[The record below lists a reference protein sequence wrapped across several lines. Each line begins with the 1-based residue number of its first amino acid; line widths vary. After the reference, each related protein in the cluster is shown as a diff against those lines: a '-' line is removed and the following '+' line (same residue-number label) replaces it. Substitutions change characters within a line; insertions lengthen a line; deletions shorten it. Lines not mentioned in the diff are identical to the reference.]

1 MTIPKEKIEE
11 VRDRTNIVQVISEY
25 LPLKKRGKSHIGLC
39 PFHSEKTQSFTVSE
53 EKKIYYCFGCNAT
66 GNAVTFVMKKE
77 GMDFPEALRS
87 LARRYGVDLGE
98 EKRSVPGRRDRIYHA
113 LKASSEYFVRELH
126 GPIGKAAR
134 DYLGNR
140 GYEGEIISRF
150 NLGFAPNRWD
160 GLAGHLRKNGVPMDV
175 AEGAGLV
182 VRKEKGHY
190 DRFRGRII
198 FPITDLKGRVAG
210 FGGRGID
217 DNTQPKYLNSPES
230 EVFKKGEMLY
240 GLFQA
245 RQSVMRENS
254 AIVVEG
260 YFDLLALH
268 RDGFTNSVATMGT
281 ALTLQHLRALKGY
294 AGTVYALFDSDDA
307 GRNAAIR
314 SLPLFLEEEVAC
326 RAVILPSGKDP
337 DEFLRTSGPQGLKHA
352 IAKAD
357 PLMEFYLKELVKK
370 TGVDTPEAKRRYFNG
385 AMEFLPRVK
394 NVAERGHYS
403 AIVASTVGINV
414 DSVYEALKA
423 RPPHA
428 AAPGAAVRDAIGVKG
443 SSLKELTILKVLLKH
458 PELYNERVRAAVDA
472 FKDPALKEAGSIIV
486 GFCSAG
492 RTLDPA
498 AIMDEIKDGRAAG
511 LLFKDD
517 EGFVEAPEQMLEDCL
532 KGVLRRG
539 RMKDATVEMLRQLE
553 QTGMTD
559 VARQIK
565 DRVSPGNTGK
575 R

>member
-1 MTIPKEKIEE
+1 MTIPQEKIEE
-11 VRDRTNIVQVISEY
+11 VRDRANIVQVISEY
-25 LPLKKRGKSHIGLC
+25 LPLRKRGKSYIGLC
-39 PFHSEKTQSFTVSE
+39 PFHSEKTPSFTVSE

-77 GMDFPEALRS
+77 GMDFPGALRS
-87 LARRYGVDLGE
+87 LAKRYGVDLGE
-98 EKRSVPGRRDRIYHA
+98 EKRGVPGKRDRIYHA
-113 LKASSEYFVRELH
+113 LKASSEYFARELR
-126 GPIGKAAR
+126 GPTGKAAR
-134 DYLGNR
+134 DYLGKR
-140 GYEGEIISRF
+140 GYEGEIIGRF
-150 NLGFAPNRWD
+150 HMGFAPNRWD
-160 GLAGHLRKNGVPMDV
+160 GLVGHLRNNGVPMDV
-175 AEGAGLV
+175 AESAGLV

-198 FPITDLKGRVAG
+198 FPITDLKGRVVG
-210 FGGRGID
+210 FGGRAID
-217 DNTQPKYLNSPES
+217 GNTQPKYLNSPES
-230 EVFKKGEMLY
+230 DVFKKGEMLY

-245 RQSVMRENS
+245 KQSVMREDS

-268 RDGFTNSVATMGT
+268 RDGWTNSVATMGT
-281 ALTLQHLRALKGY
+281 ALTVQHIRTLKGY
-294 AGTVYALFDSDDA
+294 AGTVYALFDSDEA

-326 RAVILPSGKDP
+326 RAVLLPSGKDP
-337 DEFLRTSGPQGLKHA
+337 DEFLRASGAQGLKDA
-352 IAKAD
+352 VARAE

-370 TGVDTPEAKRRYFNG
+370 TGVDTPEAKREYFNG
-385 AMEFLPRVK
+385 AMEFISKVK

-403 AIVASTVGINV
+403 SIAASTVGISV
-414 DSVYEALKA
+414 DAVYEALKA
-423 RPPHA
+423 RPHH
-428 AAPGAAVRDAIGVKG
+428 GAERGAYGQGAIGVKG

-458 PELYNERVRAAVDA
+458 PELSNERVRAAVDA
-472 FKDPALKEAGSIIV
+472 FRDPALKEAGSIIV
-486 GFCSAG
+486 GLCSAG

-498 AIMDEIKDGRAAG
+498 AMMDEIKDNRAAG

-517 EGFVEAPEQMLEDCL
+517 EGFVESPEKMLEDCV

-539 RMKDATVEMLRQLE
+539 RMKDATVEMVRQLE

-565 DRVSPGNTGK
+565 ERVSPGNTGK